1 MHYLTGR
8 EDTPFWKFITNELK
22 ISDKNKYLINASK
35 FRNITPFDI
44 QQTHGSAGYA
54 LWCHILDNSGLFNRD
69 LLIKRL
75 YFHYG
80 IQCIVQYYPLY
91 KYPLFKNKGLG
102 GANCQNTEN
111 FYRNMISFPF
121 HIWMNKKELNYMIR
135 CVIKTVKELSN
146 KIE

>member
-1 MHYLTGR
+1 MSVSDDDTICLGQSKILTAIP
-8 EDTPFWKFITNELK
+8 TPANP
-22 ISDKNKYLINASK
+22 NLIFNSNFNNRRHVYHLLTAYVRPSK
-35 FRNITPFDI
+35 
-44 QQTHGSAGYA
+44 
-54 LWCHILDNSGLFNRD
+54 LFNRD

-111 FYRNMISFPF
+111 FYMNMISFPF
-121 HIWMNKKELNYMIR
+121 HIWMSKKELNYMIR
-135 CVIKTVKELSN
+135 SVIKTVKELSN